1 MPVRKTSAWP
11 LALSYVALIIYA
23 SLYPF
28 TDWRD
33 QGVVPWFFLTAALP
47 RYWTAFDVIS
57 NVLGYM
63 PLGFLLALTAL
74 RTGRQRRAIVVS
86 VLAAALLSFLMES
99 LQSFLP
105 DRVASNLD
113 LILNVAGALLGA
125 LVATVLEHLGWLQR
139 WSRFRAGWFV
149 EDARGAMVLLAL
161 WPLALLFPTEI
172 PLGLGQVIERLMAAL
187 GNLLEDSVA
196 LQWVAWRPSAL
207 QPLSAFAEWW
217 CVVLGLLIPGLLGYC
232 VIPRISKRAW
242 FLVWMLLLGVGA
254 TALSAALSFG
264 PQHAW
269 EWMMPSTR
277 LALGAAALLL
287 CLSVWVP
294 NRAAAALA
302 LLALGVDLSLV
313 NQDSI
318 SPYFEQTLF
327 LWEQGRFIR
336 FHGVVR
342 WLGWLWPFAALT
354 YVLSLLMA
362 KETKN

>member
-1 MPVRKTSAWP
+1 MRKTSAWP
-11 LALSYVALIIYA
+11 LALVYLGLIVYA

-33 QGVVPWFFLTAALP
+33 QGVVPWFFLFAALP
-47 RYWTAFDVIS
+47 RYWTGFDVVS

-74 RTGRQRRAIVVS
+74 RSGRQRRAIFVA
-86 VLAAALLSFLMES
+86 VLAAAVLSLLMES

-105 DRVASNLD
+105 ERVASNLD
-113 LILNVAGALLGA
+113 LILNVAGAFLGA
-125 LVATVLEHLGWLQR
+125 LMAWALERLGWLQR
-139 WSRFRAGWFV
+139 WSRFRAGWFM

-172 PLGLGQVIERLMAAL
+172 PLGLGQVIERLKAV
-187 GNLLEDSVA
+187 LENWLDGSFA
-196 LQWVAWRPSAL
+196 PQWVTWRPLAL
-207 QPLSAFAEWW
+207 QPLSGFAEWW

-232 VIPRISKRAW
+232 VIPRSAKRAW
-242 FLVWMLLLGVGA
+242 FLMWVVLLGVGA
-254 TALSAALSFG
+254 TTLSATLSFG

-269 EWMMPSTR
+269 EWMLPSTR
-277 LALGAAALLL
+277 LAFGAATLLL
-287 CLSVWVP
+287 GLLVWVP
-294 NRAAAALA
+294 TRAAAALA

-327 LWEQGRFIR
+327 FWEQGRFIR
-336 FHGVVR
+336 FHGVVQ

-354 YVLSLLMA
+354 YVLSVLWA
-362 KETKN
+362 RETKD